1 MYEKFPQSWRVASTF
16 WSTTWDRKWFYSGK
30 LCTSLSG
37 DVIYI
42 STLDS
47 GHVVSF
53 QISSKHCTKITK
65 DCLWAWQAGWSSYP
79 RPLLRVLFLLENI
92 HYPTSPTR
100 VFCFEPS
107 HPFGNSSLALYFFYK
122 FWLLGPSLHCI
133 RITSHLPWRGHWYFL
148 EPHNSCVLSL
158 QRLCVENHFQIR
170 TNLSVVDKL
179 QRNNSKAKID
189 KDDWGRLTY

>member
-1 MYEKFPQSWRVASTF
+1 MIECHWAMSDLCEISIITTVLCRLWCGNIPMYNLNKIQLNLSITVTLGTEKSGRCREVSVYYILICFQYLGFHLSLVYEKFPQSWRVASTF

-92 HYPTSPTR
+92 YYPTSPAR
-100 VFCFEPS
+100 VFFVLNHSIIP
-107 HPFGNSSLALYFFYK
+107 
-122 FWLLGPSLHCI
+122 
-133 RITSHLPWRGHWYFL
+133 L
-148 EPHNSCVLSL
+148 EIPV
-158 QRLCVENHFQIR
+158 
-170 TNLSVVDKL
+170 
-179 QRNNSKAKID
+179 
-189 KDDWGRLTY
+189 